1 MVHAKR
7 SRAVQVKRVAMHCA
21 MYKQEAGN
29 FSSADGQLVCLQARL
44 VQAALSVFIVVAEV
58 SELS

>member
-7 SRAVQVKRVAMHCA
+7 SRAVQVKRIAMHCA
-21 MYKQEAGN
+21 MYPQEAEN
-29 FSSADGQLVCLQARL
+29 FSSADGQLVCLQALL